1 MNNLI
6 TFTSEDFKIYA
17 DMNGF
22 ESTNAL
28 FRSSRPN
35 KPNAEMYLQR
45 LDLAI
50 FEKRRITS
58 IELTCPFATNFNN
71 SHEFKARRYNNLRSA
86 LITPRVQFTLI
97 LLEFYSLSFS
107 GKMIKTFSKFFKELK
122 LDDEKIINNCQEV
135 AIRTSYYIYCRR
147 RKEWTDPELVSYT

>member
-35 KPNAEMYLQR
+35 KPNAEMYRQR
-45 LDLAI
+45 QDLAI
-50 FEKRRITS
+50 LEKRRITS
-58 IELTCPFATNFNN
+58 TELTCPFATNFTK
-71 SHEFKARRYNNLRSA
+71 SHEFKARRYNSLRNA
-86 LITPRVQFTLI
+86 LITPLVQFTLI
-97 LLEFYSLSFS
+97 LLEFSSLGFA
-107 GKMIKTFSKFFKELK
+107 GKMIKTFSKFLKELK
-122 LDDEKIINNCQEV
+122 LDDERIINKC
-135 AIRTSYYIYCRR
+135 
-147 RKEWTDPELVSYT
+147 

>member
-35 KPNAEMYLQR
+35 KPNAEMYRQR
-45 LDLAI
+45 QDLAI
-50 FEKRRITS
+50 LEKRRITS
-58 IELTCPFATNFNN
+58 TELTCPFATNFTKSN
-71 SHEFKARRYNNLRSA
+71 EFKARRYNNLRNA
-86 LITPRVQFTLI
+86 LITPLVQFTLI
-97 LLEFYSLSFS
+97 LLEFSSLGFA
-107 GKMIKTFSKFFKELK
+107 GKMIKTFSKFLKELK
-122 LDDEKIINNCQEV
+122 LDDERIINKC
-135 AIRTSYYIYCRR
+135 
-147 RKEWTDPELVSYT
+147 